1 MISAFKGGIRFLV
14 VSEVE
19 MLEIAQGLNHTCL
32 PTQATFANLEVLGPT
47 NGLQESPWTAKH
59 YLQCVLVCVCVYA
72 RVHVFLWERNAFQV
86 FVVALKF

>member
-59 YLQCVLVCVCVYA
+59 YLQCVLVLPTL
-72 RVHVFLWERNAFQV
+72 R
-86 FVVALKF
+86 